1 LLLRDKKCPYT
12 GQKELTMD
20 LKRPIERKIA
30 RKIPCIFN
38 ILPLL
43 WEMGRGRRR
52 FGTDYAE

>member
-12 GQKELTMD
+12 GQKELTMN
-20 LKRPIERKIA
+20 LKRPIERKNV

-43 WEMGRGRRR
+43 REMGRGRSG